1 MNHWCIRSK
10 IILLIAAIAAS
21 SLNCYLLKQGIY
33 IIDYD
38 RKAVDID
45 SMLKDSSDNVK
56 LVYFLQTVKEIRQ
69 YAIDSVGL
77 KKNKNYSKYV
87 KIDRD
92 YLVNVLSAC
101 DKTSFNQYQWCF
113 PLFGCVPYKGFFEK
127 KDAEREA
134 RKLSEKEKDVNID
147 EVDAFSTLGI
157 LSDPIFSFMQSYS
170 IYGLASLIIHEQT
183 HATIFIKNQIR
194 FNEEAASF
202 VGTQGAINFIKS
214 KYGENSE
221 QYKNIFL
228 SQADHDTYV
237 SSLRNLYQDLKYVY
251 DSKEYSKEKKL
262 AEKEKIINAYKEYI
276 SRNYDSLFKT
286 QHYKRIEKAKINNA
300 FLAVRMTY
308 SMNLDLFT
316 KLYVKKNSDLK
327 ATVSYLKK
335 LKKTKSKD
343 IEKIIESEVNK

>member
-1 MNHWCIRSK
+1 MNPWCNRGK
-10 IILLIAAIAAS
+10 IILLIVVIAVS

-33 IIDYD
+33 ILDYN

-45 SMLKDSSDNVK
+45 SMLRDSSDNAK
-56 LVYFLQTVKEIRQ
+56 LVEFLETVKEIRR
-69 YAIDSVGL
+69 YATDSVGL
-77 KKNKNYSKYV
+77 KKNKNYYKYV
-87 KIDRD
+87 KTDRD

-134 RKLSEKEKDVNID
+134 RKLSAKEKDVNID

-157 LSDPIFSFMQSYS
+157 LSDPIYSFMQSYS
-170 IYGLASLIIHEQT
+170 IYGLASLILHEQT
-183 HATIFIKNQIR
+183 HATIFIKNQVR

-202 VGTQGAINFIKS
+202 IGTQGAINFIKS

-228 SQADHDTYV
+228 AQADYETYV
-237 SSLRNLYQDLKYVY
+237 SSLRKLYQELKSVY
-251 DSKEYSKEKKL
+251 DSKVYTKEMKL

-286 QHYKRIEKAKINNA
+286 QRYKRIEKAKINNA
-300 FLAVRMTY
+300 FLSVRMTY

-316 KLYVKKNSDLK
+316 KLYVKNNSDLK
-327 ATVSYLKK
+327 ATVAYLKS
-335 LKKTKSKD
+335 LKKVKSKD